1 MATRLIPTRLCEP
14 QHAQKE
20 VKMATSAETGNQA
33 DAILARLDEILQE
46 VDMDVVT
53 VNQITNKLA
62 EELGS
67 EVYDFKA
74 LLKVISI
81 PVFGLRNKAL

>member
-1 MATRLIPTRLCEP
+1 MATP
-14 QHAQKE
+14 
-20 VKMATSAETGNQA
+20 AETGNQA

-74 LLKVISI
+74 LLKVIWI
-81 PVFGLRNKAL
+81 PGFDACNTAL